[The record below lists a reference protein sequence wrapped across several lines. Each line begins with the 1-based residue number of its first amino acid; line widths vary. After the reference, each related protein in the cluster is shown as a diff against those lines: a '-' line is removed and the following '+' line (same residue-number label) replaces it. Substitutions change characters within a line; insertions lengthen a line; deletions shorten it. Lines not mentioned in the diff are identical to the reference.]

1 MHLKEVLSECV
12 ILVRS
17 QSAAVNDEI
26 HQHAV
31 EYWMVLTNEARR
43 ECHEGADLYMCRLI
57 QS

>member
-17 QSAAVNDEI
+17 QSAAVDDEVR
-26 HQHAV
+26 QHAI

-43 ECHEGADLYMCRLI
+43 ECHEGADLYMC
-57 QS
+57 